1 MSVYLSPWSLDKL
14 LGLWYRA
21 TSGPAVARVCR
32 PRERC
37 FVVSEEP
44 PLLPQRQ
51 RTRYCV
57 YALVKRGRPSLQAA
71 SLLKKA
77 LRTIATGKPLLFGF
91 KDTEAT
97 TLQYVCISCRR
108 DTEHP
113 LFLRLGEGSLW
124 ARLVGYVKKCREQPP
139 LGNKFWIILEP
150 LSTVEETM
158 DRISK
163 LKGKLLPN
171 YYGYQRFGTRRPNTH
186 LLGLALLAR
195 DPVSYLDEFLD
206 SPYPDES
213 SENKLCRLRRWRGCD
228 SALYES
234 FLARKAHSLRDHV
247 AGLSRKILSLY
258 ASALQAYLFNLYLSL
273 RIEKGYELSEPIKGE
288 RGKTS
293 PPLALVPGIGYRL
306 GIDGEARR
314 ILEYV
319 IESVGINRNALE
331 KPFPVIGKVRPY
343 WRPVALLP
351 RHLGAKKL
359 GNRIVLSFELGPGEY
374 ATIVLRELVKI
385 PDGL

>member
-1 MSVYLSPWSLDKL
+1 MDIYLSPWSLDRL

-21 TSGPAVARVCR
+21 TSGSAVARICR

-37 FVVSEEP
+37 FIVGEEP
-44 PLLPQRQ
+44 PILPQRQ
-51 RTRYCV
+51 RARYCV
-57 YALVKRGRPSLQAA
+57 YALVKRGRPSLQAI
-71 SLLKKA
+71 SLLKRA
-77 LRTIATGKPLLFGF
+77 LRTIAMGKPLFFGL

-97 TLQYVCISCRR
+97 TLQYVCVPCRR
-108 DTEHP
+108 DAEHP
-113 LFLRLGEGSLW
+113 VFLRLGEGSVT
-124 ARLVGYVKKCREQPP
+124 ARLVGYSENCREQPP

-150 LSTVEETM
+150 LGNIEETVE
-158 DRISK
+158 RISK
-163 LKGKLLPN
+163 LGGKMLPN

-186 LLGLALLAR
+186 LLGLALLSR
-195 DPVSYLDEFLD
+195 DPVSYLDELLD

-213 SENKLCRLRRWRGCD
+213 GGNKLCRLRRWRGCS

-234 FLARKAHSLRDHV
+234 LLARKARSLRDYV

-273 RIEKGYELSEPIKGE
+273 RIEKGYELDKPIKGE

-306 GIDGEARR
+306 GIEGEARG

-319 IESVGINRNALE
+319 IEHVGLSENALE
-331 KPFPVIGKVRPY
+331 KPFPVIGRVKPY
-343 WRPVALLP
+343 WRPVALTP
-351 RHLGAKKL
+351 KHLGARIL
-359 GNRIVLSFELGPGEY
+359 GDRVVLSFELGPGEY

>member
-1 MSVYLSPWSLDKL
+1 MDTYLSPWSLDRL

-21 TSGPAVARVCR
+21 TSGPAVARICR

-37 FVVSEEP
+37 FIVSEEP
-44 PLLPQRQ
+44 PILPRRQ
-51 RTRYCV
+51 RARYCV
-57 YALVKRGRPSLQAA
+57 YALVKRGKPSLQAI
-71 SLLKKA
+71 SLLKRA
-77 LRTIATGKPLLFGF
+77 LQTIATGKPLFFGL

-97 TLQYVCISCRR
+97 TLQYVCVPCRYNA
-108 DTEHP
+108 EHP
-113 LFLRLGEGSLW
+113 AFLRLGEGSVT
-124 ARLVGYVKKCREQPP
+124 ARLVGYSEKCREQPP

-150 LSTVEETM
+150 LSNTEETVE
-158 DRISK
+158 RINK
-163 LKGKLLPN
+163 LKGKMLPN

-195 DPVSYLDEFLD
+195 DPVSYLSELLD

-213 SENKLCRLRRWRGCD
+213 GGNKLCRLRRWRGCD
-228 SALYES
+228 SALYEAL
-234 FLARKAHSLRDHV
+234 LARKARSLRGHV

-273 RIEKGYELSEPIKGE
+273 RIEKGYELDKPIKGE

-319 IESVGINRNALE
+319 IEHVGLSKNALE
-331 KPFPVIGKVRPY
+331 KPFPVIGRVKPH
-343 WRPVALLP
+343 WRPVALTP
-351 RHLGAKKL
+351 KHLGARVL
-359 GNRIVLSFELGPGEY
+359 GNKVVLSFELGPGEY
-374 ATIVLRELVKI
+374 ATIILRELVKI

>member
-1 MSVYLSPWSLDKL
+1 MDTYLSPWSLDRL

-21 TSGPAVARVCR
+21 TSGPAVARICR

-37 FVVSEEP
+37 FIVSEEP
-44 PLLPQRQ
+44 PILPRRQ
-51 RTRYCV
+51 RARYCV
-57 YALVKRGRPSLQAA
+57 YALVKRGKPSLQAI
-71 SLLKKA
+71 SLLKRA
-77 LRTIATGKPLLFGF
+77 LQTIATGKPLFFGL

-97 TLQYVCISCRR
+97 TLQYVCVPCRYSA
-108 DTEHP
+108 EHP
-113 LFLRLGEGSLW
+113 AFLRLGEGSVT
-124 ARLVGYVKKCREQPP
+124 ARLVGYSEKCREQPP

-150 LSTVEETM
+150 LSNTEETVE
-158 DRISK
+158 RINK
-163 LKGKLLPN
+163 LKGKMLPN

-195 DPVSYLDEFLD
+195 DPVSYLSELLD

-213 SENKLCRLRRWRGCD
+213 GGNKLCRLRRWRGCD
-228 SALYES
+228 SALYEAL
-234 FLARKAHSLRDHV
+234 LARKARSLRGHV

-273 RIEKGYELSEPIKGE
+273 RIEKGYELDKPIKGE

-319 IESVGINRNALE
+319 IEHVGLSKNALE
-331 KPFPVIGKVRPY
+331 KPFPVIGRVKPH
-343 WRPVALLP
+343 WRPVALTP
-351 RHLGAKKL
+351 KHLGARVL
-359 GNRIVLSFELGPGEY
+359 GNKVVLSFELGPGEY
-374 ATIVLRELVKI
+374 ATIILRELVKI